1 MSAREP
7 GRRPG
12 GAGRRRAAGL
22 LVAAALALTGLM
34 PVGTARAADAPAY
47 DPAATWDSSP
57 APYLGWSS
65 WSLQA
70 TRAAGLNPNGSYS
83 WLTEDNL
90 LAQVDVMAT
99 KLKDYG
105 YQYINIDAGWWRT
118 WNWTPVYDEHGRAAV
133 WPTRFPS
140 GMKSVVDYIHSKGLK
155 VGIYMPAGLETGKEG
170 DTAATGQD
178 LTKTVAG
185 APQCTL
191 ADVIYPDKRLTNGWQ
206 SAYQLDFTDGDGCA
220 QAYVNS
226 MVDLFESWGGV
237 DLIKVD
243 GVGPGSGHTDISG
256 ANARYDN
263 RAEIAAYDKAF
274 QATGHHVE
282 IQVSWAVSQDYITDW
297 QTYADS
303 WRSDWDVEC
312 YCSTLTTWSSA
323 SNRLANALDWAEHA
337 GPDTG
342 WTNLDSLEVGS
353 GALDGLT
360 DTERRSVTGIW
371 SIASAPLYLG
381 DDLTKL
387 DDYGLSL
394 VTNRAVLAVDQDPL
408 ASTLALVSQD
418 GGRYVVS
425 RRLAD
430 GDVVVGVFNL
440 GDAPATIGTS
450 VTDAATAAGA
460 KLAARKS
467 YAVTDLWSH
476 ETTQTTGRI
485 VASVPAH
492 GSTLYR
498 ISADPGAVSEAPSAA
513 LDLAADQTTLAPGGT
528 TTVTATLTNTSSMA
542 LTGASVA
549 LSAPAGWGVERLAGT
564 TSSTLVPGSA
574 TSSRFRV
581 TAPAATVPIATAAV
595 TGTATFTGHDTTRT
609 ATASVGFSLVSPVTA
624 PLATANT
631 TGADA
636 TFGQLGSAL
645 AISAAGTNVG
655 PASGGAGGTVA
666 GGDAY
671 GAIYLPGSADTD
683 DVVSAS
689 VTGQGGGS
697 SAKAG
702 VLVRDDM
709 DAGGTP
715 VGVALYVS
723 NGRVSLVYNN
733 TATGGTA
740 YTTRVGG
747 GGGPGGGTLAFPVT
761 LRLARSGSTYV
772 GSYSTNGGSTW
783 TTVGTVTANGQGA
796 AQDAGVFQSA
806 GSATTPSLATFT
818 DLSVS

>member
-1 MSAREP
+1 VLSA
-7 GRRPG
+7 
-12 GAGRRRAAGL
+12 
-22 LVAAALALTGLM
+22 LV
-34 PVGTARAADAPAY
+34 PVGTAQAADAPAY
-47 DPAATWDSSP
+47 DPGATWDASP

-70 TRAAGLNPNGSYS
+70 TRADGLNPNGSYS
-83 WLTEDNL
+83 WLTEKNV
-90 LAQVDVMAT
+90 LAQVDVMAD

-105 YQYINIDAGWWRT
+105 YKYINIDAGWWRT

-133 WPTRFPS
+133 WSTRFPS

-170 DTAATGQD
+170 DTVATGQD

-191 ADVIYPDKRLTNGWQ
+191 ADAIYPDKRLTNGWQ

-243 GVGPGSGHTDISG
+243 GVGPGSGHTDITG

-282 IQVSWAVSQDYITDW
+282 IQVSWSVSQDYITDW

-303 WRSDWDVEC
+303 WRSSSDVEC
-312 YCSTLTTWSSA
+312 YCTTLTNWSSA
-323 SNRLANALDWAEHA
+323 SNRLPNALDWAKHA

-342 WTNLDSLEVGS
+342 WTNLDSLEVGN

-360 DTERRSVTGIW
+360 DTERRSVMNIW
-371 SIASAPLYLG
+371 SLASAPLYLG

-387 DDYGLSL
+387 DAYGLSL
-394 VTNRAVLAVDQDPL
+394 ATNRDVLAVDQDPM
-408 ASTLALVSQD
+408 ASTLSLVSQD

-430 GDVVVGVFNL
+430 GDVVVGVVNL
-440 GDAPATIGTS
+440 GDTAATIGTT
-450 VTDAATAAGA
+450 VTNAASAAGA
-460 KLAARKS
+460 SLAKRNA

-485 VASVPAH
+485 ATSVPAH
-492 GSTLYR
+492 GSALYR
-498 ISADPGAVSEAPSAA
+498 ISDGPGAVSEAPSAV
-513 LDLAADQTTLAPGGT
+513 LELASAPTTVAPGGS
-528 TTVTATLTNTSSMA
+528 TTVAATLTNTSTMA

-549 LSAPAGWGVERLAGT
+549 LTAPDGWTVERLGGT
-564 TSSTLVPGSA
+564 ARSTLTPGSA
-574 TSSRFRV
+574 TSIQFRV
-581 TAPAATVPIATAAV
+581 TAPAATAPVSTATL
-595 TGTATFTGHDTTRT
+595 TGTANFTGHGTSRT
-609 ATASVGFSLVSPVTA
+609 VTSSAGLTVVSPVTA
-624 PLATANT
+624 PLKTANT
-631 TGADA
+631 TGVDA
-636 TFGQLGSAL
+636 VFGQLGSAL
-645 AISAAGTNVG
+645 AISAAGANLG
-655 PASGGAGGTVA
+655 PASGGGGGTVA
-666 GGDAY
+666 AGDAY
-671 GAIYLPGSADTD
+671 AATYLPGAADTN
-683 DVVSAS
+683 DVVTAT

-697 SAKAG
+697 TAKAG
-702 VLVRDDM
+702 VMVRDDM

-723 NGRVSLVYNN
+723 NGTINLVYNN
-733 TATGGTA
+733 SATGGTA
-740 YTTRVGG
+740 WTTRVRS
-747 GGGPGGGTLAFPVT
+747 ASVAYPVT
-761 LRLARSGSTYV
+761 LRLSRNGSTYV
-772 GSYSTNGGSTW
+772 GSYSTDGGSAW
-783 TTVGTVTANGQGA
+783 TAVGTVTANGQGD

-806 GSATTPSLATFT
+806 GSAIIPAQASFT
-818 DLSVS
+818 GLTVS